1 MNSQEFT
8 EAAIQIALRRMYI
21 SSPDKVDKSKCFQKS
36 GGPKGLFILCN
47 SEGKKI
53 ATIDNESIQKQ
64 LSGEVEVPSI
74 ASIKKSNPPITTPIK
89 KNPSTTSSG
98 SSISNEDAAIAWA
111 KSIGYPVPTK
121 MGGCLSIFLV
131 VLGLCAYVIPG
142 VILLLFVWNNGRQYE
157 RDMKALVEKWIDA
170 GKPEAGMKSRP
181 VEQLERIEEKPAT
194 STSTESR
201 LEELG
206 SMKGKGLISQEEYE
220 TLRKKALGL

>member
-21 SSPDKVDKSKCFQKS
+21 SSPDKIDKSKCFQKS
-36 GGPKGLFILCN
+36 GGPRGLFILCN

-53 ATIDNESIQKQ
+53 ATIDNDSIQKQ
-64 LSGEVEVPSI
+64 LSGEGEVPPI

-89 KNPSTTSSG
+89 KSPSTSSSG
-98 SSISNEDAAIAWA
+98 SSISNEAAAIAWA

-121 MGGCLSIFLV
+121 MGGCLSTFLV

-142 VILLLFVWNNGRQYE
+142 VILWLLVWNNRRQYE

-170 GKPEAGMKSRP
+170 GKPEPGMKTRP
-181 VEQLERIEEKPAT
+181 VEQLEKVKEMHAASP
-194 STSTESR
+194 STESR

-206 SMKGKGLISQEEYE
+206 SMKEKGLISEEEYE
-220 TLRKKALGL
+220 ALRKKALGL